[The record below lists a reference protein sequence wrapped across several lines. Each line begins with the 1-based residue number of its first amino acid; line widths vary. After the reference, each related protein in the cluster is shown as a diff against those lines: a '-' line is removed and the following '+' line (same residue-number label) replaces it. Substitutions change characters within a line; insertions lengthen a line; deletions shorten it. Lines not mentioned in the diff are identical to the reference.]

1 MISIDQLAYR
11 SGLRKVSAVEK
22 TAYALMTL
30 VICVAGRSL
39 EAALMAFAANGF
51 LVIRKG
57 KVSLPRY
64 GKMLLM
70 PLVFLILGTGAVI
83 VNISEIPLDAFA
95 IRLGG
100 WYLTGSRAGIWK
112 GLELGTVAMS
122 AVSSMY
128 FLAVSTPVTDVLG
141 VLRKIRVPSLFLELM
156 LLIYRFIFVLLG
168 TAEGIMTAQKCRMG
182 NRDLRTGI
190 RSFGMM
196 GSALFIRSVKR
207 AGALYDS
214 MEARCYDGEIRV
226 LSRERPVRKKE
237 VLMIGAWEILLVF
250 VTLWSI
256 MR

>member
-1 MISIDQLAYR
+1 MISIDQLAYQ
-11 SGLRKVSAVEK
+11 SGMRQVSAVEK

-39 EAALMAFAANGF
+39 EASAAAFVVNEF

-57 KVSLPRY
+57 KISPLRY
-64 GKMLLM
+64 RKMLLV
-70 PLVFLILGTGAVI
+70 PLAFLILGTGAIV
-83 VNISEIPLDAFA
+83 VNISETPLDAFA
-95 IRLGG
+95 FQMGG
-100 WYLTGSRAGIWK
+100 WYLTGSRAGVRK
-112 GLELGTVAMS
+112 GLELCAVAMS
-122 AVSSMY
+122 AVSSLY

-141 VLRKIRVPSLFLELM
+141 VLRKIRVPALFLELM
-156 LLIYRFIFVLLG
+156 LLIYRFIFILLG
-168 TAEGIMTAQKCRMG
+168 TAEGIMTAQKSRLG
-182 NRDLRTGI
+182 NRNLRTGI

-226 LSRERPVRKKE
+226 LSRERPVRKKDI
-237 VLMIGAWEILLVF
+237 LMIGAWEILLVL
-250 VTLWSI
+250 VTIWSI

>member
-1 MISIDQLAYR
+1 MIAIDQLAYQ
-11 SGLRKVSAVEK
+11 SGMRQVSAAEK

-30 VICVAGRSL
+30 IICVAGRSL
-39 EAALMAFAANGF
+39 EASAAAFVINGF

-57 KVSLPRY
+57 KVSLLRY
-64 GKMLLM
+64 GKMLLV
-70 PLVFLILGTGAVI
+70 PLAFLILGTGAII
-83 VNISEIPLDAFA
+83 VNISETPLDAFA
-95 IRLGG
+95 FQMGR
-100 WYLTGSRAGIWK
+100 WYLTGSRAGVRK
-112 GLELGTVAMS
+112 GLELCAVAMS
-122 AVSSMY
+122 AVSSLY

-141 VLRKIRVPSLFLELM
+141 VLRKIRVPALFLELM

-168 TAEGIMTAQKCRMG
+168 TAEGIMTAQKCRLG

-237 VLMIGAWEILLVF
+237 VLMIGVWEILLVF
-250 VTLWSI
+250 VTIWSI